1 MSKTFVFYNPLAGG
15 GSYES
20 SLRALKA
27 FITEEYVLCDM
38 TKDDDYEKIIK
49 LAIDKLGYE
58 RMKNVHIHFSKIEYT
73 LKGEVKHLTFEDTV
87 YGPEFLPL
95 AKVIKKHK
103 LEPMIICES
112 KGTQTRDAILM
123 KEMYNSVI

>member
-38 TKDDDYEKIIK
+38 TKDDDYEKIIS
-49 LAIDKLGYE
+49 DM
-58 RMKNVHIHFSKIEYT
+58 RSDDT
-73 LKGEVKHLTFEDTV
+73 LIV
-87 YGPEFLPL
+87 
-95 AKVIKKHK
+95 
-103 LEPMIICES
+103 
-112 KGTQTRDAILM
+112 
-123 KEMYNSVI
+123 